1 MKARS
6 LLGQVFDNTNY
17 AVAMGMIALACYL
30 IYKAEFLDQVGV
42 SFSEQATGISPAR
55 GWQHVSSHV
64 CYMCN
69 T

>member
-17 AVAMGMIALACYL
+17 GVAMGMIALACYL

-42 SFSEQATGISPAR
+42 SLSE
-55 GWQHVSSHV
+55 
-64 CYMCN
+64 
-69 T
+69 